1 MKSSKEGCWVGVFL
15 KSCLFLGVQDAFQRS
30 GLSQAVVCPPL
41 LQCQH
46 CQHGAACFT
55 PSSVNGL
62 LGQALGE
69 GWAWLAMWCD
79 TGRGY

>member
-1 MKSSKEGCWVGVFL
+1 MKSSTEGCWVGVFL
-15 KSCLFLGVQDAFQRS
+15 KSCLFLGVQGAFQRS
-30 GLSQAVVCPPL
+30 GLSQAVVLPPL
-41 LQCQH
+41 LRSQH
-46 CQHGAACFT
+46 CQHGSLLY

-69 GWAWLAMWCD
+69 GWAWLAMRCD